1 MKYAEYYCIVL
12 LTLLSAGLAVTAYLC
27 WEKEL
32 YFSLIFCLV
41 CIISCCIALCIRQN
55 RNNRMIA
62 RMLESIY
69 HSDLSLSYSLKGKNA
84 SECELACKINN
95 IISDFRNRQN
105 HLEQEFQYYETL
117 LNTIDTLIL
126 VLGKNDQICWMNR
139 AAIKNLCGFRI
150 HHLSE
155 LAALQSDFPSFLKT
169 LRPGTTQVITLR
181 KEHTQQELAVSAT
194 EYSSSGMQLKLVNF
208 KNIHSVLEIKEME
221 AWQKLVRVLTH
232 EIMNSITPITSL
244 SDTLCERMQQKDL
257 TRTSDTM
264 LLQGM
269 QTIHRRSKGLL
280 LFVENYRKLTRLPLP
295 MPTAVKVSSLMS
307 DIQKLY
313 PQCDFR
319 CRHLDTLL
327 LIDRTQ
333 IEQVLINLIKNAQ
346 DACIEKEKPVI
357 CLETFL
363 EKNNAEYTIRI
374 TDNGNGILP
383 EVTEKIFIPF
393 FTTKISGSGIGLSLC
408 KQIINQHHG
417 QITVHSVPGEGSC
430 FTLHFPL
437 GY

>member
-1 MKYAEYYCIVL
+1 MKNSEYYYIVL

-27 WEKEL
+27 WEKKL
-32 YFSLIFCLV
+32 YFSLIFCLA
-41 CIISCCIALCIRQN
+41 CIISCCIALCIRQS

-62 RMLESIY
+62 SMLESIY
-69 HSDLSLSYSLKGKNA
+69 HSDLSLSYSLKGKSA
-84 SECELACKINN
+84 SECQLAHQINN
-95 IISDFRNRQN
+95 IVSDFRNRQN

-126 VLGKNDQICWMNR
+126 VLGKNDRIYWMNR
-139 AAIKNLCGFRI
+139 AAIKDLCGFRI

-155 LAALQSDFPSFLKT
+155 LTALQSDFPSFLKT
-169 LRPGTTQVITLR
+169 LRPGETQVITLK

-194 EYSSSGMQLKLVNF
+194 EYSSSGMQLKLVNL

-221 AWQKLVRVLTH
+221 SWQKLVRVLTH
-232 EIMNSITPITSL
+232 EIMNSITPVISL
-244 SDTLCERMQQKDL
+244 SDTLCERMQQNDFSE
-257 TRTSDTM
+257 TATSI

-280 LFVENYRKLTRLPLP
+280 QFVENYRKLTRLPLP
-295 MPTAVKVSSLMS
+295 MRTSVKVSSLMC

-313 PQCDFR
+313 PQCNFR
-319 CRHLDTLL
+319 CHHLDTLL

-346 DACIEKEKPVI
+346 EACTKKEKPVI
-357 CLETFL
+357 CLEAFL
-363 EKNNAEYTIRI
+363 EKNNTEYTIRI
-374 TDNGNGILP
+374 TDNGTGILP
-383 EVTEKIFIPF
+383 EVTDKIFVPF
-393 FTTKISGSGIGLSLC
+393 FTTKTSGSGIGLSLC

-417 QITVHSVPGEGSC
+417 QLTVHSIPEEGSC
-430 FTLHFPL
+430 FTLHLPL
-437 GY
+437 NC